1 MDLNYLF
8 LRQQVERS
16 RARAAAS
23 DEARKAHED
32 MAREYE
38 REIERQSGGR
48 IHFMLDGTGTAL
60 APPR

>member
-8 LRQQVERS
+8 LRQQIERS
-16 RARAAAS
+16 RARAATN

-38 REIERQSGGR
+38 RAIERQSGGR
-48 IHFMLDGTGTAL
+48 IHFMLDGAGA
-60 APPR
+60 APSPPR